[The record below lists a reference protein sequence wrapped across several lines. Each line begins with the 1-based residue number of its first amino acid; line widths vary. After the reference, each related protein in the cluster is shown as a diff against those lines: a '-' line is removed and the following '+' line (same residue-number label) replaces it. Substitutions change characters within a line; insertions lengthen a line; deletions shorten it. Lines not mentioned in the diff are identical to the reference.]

1 MNNKDHIVGGSVAS
15 FIQVSSFFDHL
26 AATFF
31 SNFIDTLLFFSQI
44 SFRKDFVINTR
55 FGISFFCTRHDCFG
69 DLVSCIHLLCVSG
82 LIFQN
87 IVSCDFQSFC
97 FISLLL
103 FQALLAYVVILVR
116 SIIFYLDSVR
126 SKLQIQNHHSFIFS
140 NQGDWNTKHNSLLI
154 NPSFLRLGWSERRGP
169 SGKRVFSYE
178 FIIVLFVFFVLFIF
192 FVLFVFVLSHCLPV
206 FYGGILSIGHLTE
219 TGQPIRSCW

>member
-1 MNNKDHIVGGSVAS
+1 MQCKRREIQPRCNAERPKDAENTEKRFVTLFHDNLLSEFSVQQCDSKHSKPRRRWVGGFSVAYNYTIFLCILDDQHRNTNMNNKDHIVGGSVAS

-31 SNFIDTLLFFSQI
+31 STFIDALLFFSQM
-44 SFRKDFVINTR
+44 SFRKYFVINTR

-126 SKLQIQNHHSFIFS
+126 SKL
-140 NQGDWNTKHNSLLI
+140 
-154 NPSFLRLGWSERRGP
+154 
-169 SGKRVFSYE
+169 
-178 FIIVLFVFFVLFIF
+178 
-192 FVLFVFVLSHCLPV
+192 
-206 FYGGILSIGHLTE
+206 
-219 TGQPIRSCW
+219 